1 MSADNSITENRLKFF
16 QIDGETSKLVQEF
29 WTHAKDKVDPIL
41 DGFYAHV
48 LSFPRTKEILGS
60 KSIDTLK
67 NAQKAHWGTMFSGK
81 FDAAYFDEC
90 EKIGSAH
97 DRIGLDPMWYIGGYS
112 MILTG
117 LSAIITTFCGKDTTK
132 AHALFKAVS
141 STILMDMEISISVY
155 IKKGEAGKLQDEMLE
170 MANTLDKEIQ
180 GSVAKVIGETTNL
193 KNIAE
198 NMTES
203 AAKVSESANVV
214 MHAAESTTQN
224 VQTVAAA
231 TEELA
236 SSSQEIGSQMN
247 QAATVAKNAV
257 VDAENAQ
264 KTIQGLS
271 KAAEKISE
279 VVDLIN
285 TIARQ
290 TNLLA
295 LNATIEAARAG
306 EAGKGFAVVANEVK
320 NLASQTASATNDVAE
335 QATSI
340 QAATREAVSA
350 IERINTTIVEINNIS
365 TTIAAAVEE
374 QSAATSEISR
384 NAQEAASNTIEVSS
398 NIEGV
403 STESAETGRLASQIE
418 DLSGNLTQEMH
429 DMKNRLMELLRS
441 SHAGD
446 RRKAPR
452 RPLNEKG
459 TVDIRGTS
467 YPCTVVDVSEGG
479 CAVKFEG
486 ADASHTGSTVTV
498 AFQGLSVTGEVKSV
512 DGNGILHVA
521 FRATGEVAE
530 SLKRFAA

>member
-1 MSADNSITENRLKFF
+1 MSTDNAIVENRLKFF

-29 WTHAKDKVDPIL
+29 WTFAKDKVDPIL
-41 DGFYAHV
+41 GDFYTHV

-60 KSIDTLK
+60 KSIDGLK
-67 NAQKAHWGTMFSGK
+67 NAQKAHWGTMFSGH
-81 FDAAYFDEC
+81 FDDAYFAEC

-112 MILTG
+112 MVLTG
-117 LSAIITTFCGKDTTK
+117 LSAIITTYCGKDTKK
-132 AHALFKAVS
+132 AQTMFKAVN
-141 STILMDMEISISVY
+141 STILMDMEIAISVY
-155 IKKGEAGKLQDEMLE
+155 IKKGEAGKLKDEMLQL
-170 MANTLDKEIQ
+170 ANTLDQEIQ

-193 KNIAE
+193 KEIAE
-198 NMTES
+198 NMTGS

-247 QAATVAKNAV
+247 QAATVAKEAV

-271 KAAEKISE
+271 NAAEKISE

-335 QATSI
+335 QASSI
-340 QAATREAVSA
+340 QAATRDAVSA

-403 STESAETGRLASQIE
+403 SSESAETGRLASQIE
-418 DLSGNLTQEMH
+418 GLSGNLTQEMH
-429 DMKNRLMELLRS
+429 DLKDRLTSLLRS
-441 SHAGD
+441 SGAGD

-452 RPLNEKG
+452 KPMNESG
-459 TVDIRGTS
+459 TVNIKGTS

-486 ADASHTGSTVTV
+486 ADASHTGSAVTV
-498 AFQGLSVTGEVKSV
+498 SFQGLSITGEVKSI
-512 DGNGILHVA
+512 DGNNILHIA
-521 FRATGEVAE
+521 FRATREVAE